1 MATQTQMASDNEV
14 TSLAGDLGRQWRDLA
29 DVWAPDAAERL
40 MEAIDSALEQAE
52 GDQITRL
59 GDLAAYLATFAE
71 TGKAPN
77 TAQRIRLT
85 ELVEAL
91 ALPIPEATPPA
102 RTVSVE
108 PIILAKAPKQGRA
121 RVSRNTICLLGVTD
135 ALCPGLIA
143 SLGERHYDIHVFPE
157 ARALREFL
165 VGTIPGVLM
174 VTAGDLRAI
183 PALATLWRDAG
194 APPSIV
200 AVSTAR
206 DLTHRLL
213 AMRMGA
219 VAFFPGPLDAYQIVA
234 RIDELLGRQELPPY
248 RVLVVEDDRD
258 LAVQCGHWI
267 AGEGMTARIAAWGS
281 AAIAAITEFQPD
293 LVLIDA
299 TLPDARGI
307 DLVQVIRQQPEQ
319 ASLPIVLLT
328 TIGDAAERFDA
339 IAAGA
344 DEVLVKPLKP
354 RHVIGVI
361 RSRVQRAHWLR
372 SQTEASQARDPRTG
386 FYPRAVVLDRINPRL
401 GTRGSVLMLVGFDD
415 IDQVRKSLGSTGLAA
430 TDIDMGQRLSGLL
443 APHDLVCTLRDGLWL
458 ILATRERQDAIEQMA
473 ERIRFAI
480 AEKPFASH
488 AGPLQVRASI
498 GVVDLESGEIDTEG
512 AVQAA
517 ESGIE
522 IAQRRGGDQL
532 YWADGSTSLPLDPS
546 LAVRAV
552 LTRGLDARHCRAEY
566 RPMVPLKGNLHGQF
580 EFEYYLIS
588 ANDLR
593 ARAGYLLCNQI
604 ATELGKRAEFERA
617 RMTEAMNCRQ
627 EARNERQSLRLTLPM
642 LADWLLESGELD
654 WLMSEFERRKLSG
667 SGFTFEFPGSELLD
681 HREALTGAFTR
692 LRAVGVRIGVLDYGR
707 DFAAIHILSSLT
719 VDSVRLDEELVEACA
734 SSNSVNPTLQTLIRK
749 AHQLGATVISPAMN
763 TPERAHVLL
772 RLGVDYGIGDAF
784 GPATANA
791 DFDFNRPLW

>member
-1 MATQTQMASDNEV
+1 MHTGSASANDLE
-14 TSLAGDLGRQWRDLA
+14 SLAEGIGRQWHLLADLWDLA
-29 DVWAPDAAERL
+29 LAEQL
-40 MEAIDSALEQAE
+40 VETIDQGLEQAE
-52 GDQITRL
+52 GDLITRL

-71 TGKAPN
+71 TGREPN
-77 TAQRIRLT
+77 TAQRIRLA

-91 ALPIPEATPPA
+91 SRPLPEAMPA
-102 RTVSVE
+102 AKTISVE
-108 PIILAKAPKQGRA
+108 PMVLAKAPRSGRA
-121 RVSRNTICLLGVTD
+121 RVARNTIRLLGVPD
-135 ALCPGLIA
+135 ALCPGLVA
-143 SLGERHYDIHVFPE
+143 RLGERHYEIHAFPT
-157 ARALREFL
+157 RGLREFMA
-165 VGTIPGVLM
+165 GTIPGALL
-174 VTAGDLRAI
+174 VTANDLRNI
-183 PALATLWRDAG
+183 PALSTLWRDAG
-194 APPSIV
+194 APPCLI

-213 AMRMGA
+213 AMRMGCA
-219 VAFFPGPLDAYQIVA
+219 AYFPGPLDAYQIVA

-248 RVLVVEDDRD
+248 RVLVVEDDRE

-267 AGEGMTARIAAWGS
+267 AGEGMTARIAGYGS
-281 AAIAAITEFQPD
+281 AAIEAITEFQPD

-372 SQTEASQARDPRTG
+372 SQTEASQARDPKTG
-386 FYPRAVVLDRINPRL
+386 FFPRGVVLDRIGPRL
-401 GTRGSVLMLVGFDD
+401 GTRGSVLMMVGWDD
-415 IDQVRKSLGSTGLAA
+415 AEQVRRALGSTGLAA
-430 TDIDMGQRLSGLL
+430 ADVDMGQRLSGLL
-443 APHDLVCTLRDGLWL
+443 APHDLTCSLRDGFWL
-458 ILATRERQDAIEQMA
+458 VLVTRERQDAIEQLA
-473 ERIRFAI
+473 ERVRFAI

-488 AGPLQVRASI
+488 GGPLPVRASVAI
-498 GVVDLESGEIDTEG
+498 VEIEDPGIDTE
-512 AVQAA
+512 AAIQSA

-522 IAQRRGGDQL
+522 LAQHRGGDQV
-532 YWADGSTSLPLDPS
+532 YWADGNNNVPTDPS

-588 ANDLR
+588 ANDVR
-593 ARAGYLLCNQI
+593 ARAGYLLCTQI
-604 ATELGKRAEFERA
+604 ASEVGVRAAFERA
-617 RMTEAMNCRQ
+617 RLAQAMSVRQ

-642 LADWLLESGELD
+642 LADWLLEPGELD
-654 WLMSEFERRKLSG
+654 WLMGQFEERKLSG

-681 HREALTGAFTR
+681 HRDALTAAFTR
-692 LRAVGVRIGVLDYGR
+692 LRALGVRIGVLDFGR
-707 DFAAIHILSSLT
+707 DFAAIHILASLT
-719 VDSVRLDEELVEACA
+719 VDSVRLDADLVDACA
-734 SSNSVNPTLQTLIRK
+734 SSNSVNPTLQTLVRK
-749 AHQLGATVISPAMN
+749 AHQLGATVIAPGMN

-784 GPATANA
+784 GPATAGP